1 MLYVVLWGQTLY
13 KVAFQL
19 TFLMRFLDGI
29 FVWCIIFLWNCRNK
43 YIWNRCDFT
52 NNLAI
57 LFVGWSFLHL
67 RCQQPAQPSLLMF
80 IYLCRSKRI
89 RLNQDSLMM
98 GRNRQRELHQAV
110 RVGVEYYQKQQCM
123 HAQGAFTDCVEHH
136 NFNLLWKTVHLLIRG
151 YISAFETNVFKYWSV
166 LKQDSHFPES
176 GP

>member
-1 MLYVVLWGQTLY
+1 M
-13 KVAFQL
+13 
-19 TFLMRFLDGI
+19 
-29 FVWCIIFLWNCRNK
+29 
-43 YIWNRCDFT
+43 
-52 NNLAI
+52 

-123 HAQGAFTDCVEHH
+123 HAQGAFTDCVE
-136 NFNLLWKTVHLLIRG
+136 NDTAQLTSI
-151 YISAFETNVFKYWSV
+151 Y
-166 LKQDSHFPES
+166 S
-176 GP
+176 GKLSTY

>member
-1 MLYVVLWGQTLY
+1 MEHTWYFFET
-13 KVAFQL
+13 A
-19 TFLMRFLDGI
+19 GI
-29 FVWCIIFLWNCRNK
+29 K
-43 YIWNRCDFT
+43 YISNRCDFT
-52 NNLAI
+52 NNLAV

-123 HAQGAFTDCVEHH
+123 QAHGGIYRLRLEHH

-151 YISAFETNVFKYWSV
+151 YLHSKLTFSNI
-166 LKQDSHFPES
+166 DSFQNKIPIFQKVVHNLSPLENKA
-176 GP
+176 G